1 MLISFYGDKHVLVK
15 AILFFNIYLNHGMVR
30 VSFMKNIKGNY
41 IFEEEVLCVAAVPVI
56 IIL

>member
-1 MLISFYGDKHVLVK
+1 
-15 AILFFNIYLNHGMVR
+15 MVR
-30 VSFMKNIKGNY
+30 VSFKKNIKGNY